1 MSQMSS
7 PAGYTP
13 QPQYTMQA
21 PRPTN
26 PLALVSLIC
35 GIIGCLVI
43 TPIIGII
50 TGLIALPKSKIAGGK
65 GLAIAGIILSI
76 LWIIGGLGAAYAT
89 YWGVNKIYALVQES
103 AKQPTITLINHLV
116 DGDVQAASDMS
127 SISVEKLQPIADQIK
142 SYGKCT
148 DVTINTPTFSN
159 VNGVVTAGFSG
170 QAIFEKATKQ
180 IDVTV
185 LVKEDGVVVQK
196 FDVK

>member
-1 MSQMSS
+1 
-7 PAGYTP
+7 
-13 QPQYTMQA
+13 MQA

-50 TGLIALPKSKIAGGK
+50 TGLIALPKSRVAGGK
-65 GLAIAGIILSI
+65 GLAIAGIILSL
-76 LWIIGGLGAAYAT
+76 LWIVGGLGAAYAT
-89 YWGVNKIYALVQES
+89 YWGVNKIYAMVQES

-116 DGDVQAASDMS
+116 DGDIQAASDMS
-127 SISVEKLQPIADQIK
+127 SISVDKLQPIADQIK

-148 DVTINTPTFSN
+148 DVTIDSPNISN

-170 QAIFEKATKQ
+170 KAVFEKATKQ
-180 IDVTV
+180 INVVV
-185 LVKEDGVVVQK
+185 LVKEEGVIVQQ